1 MFILI
6 QLSEMHG
13 AGRVNLIQQS
23 KYVTV
28 ICHLLYLSATERIRV
43 TDLLNSK
50 ILHRNFIVVDLP
62 TKIYACLKFFK

>member
-28 ICHLLYLSATERIRV
+28 ICHLLCLPTTERIRV

-62 TKIYACLKFFK
+62 TKIICMFKVF